1 MRLPAQLAASAHQ
14 PGWCMKIKCQ
24 EKVAWE
30 ILIPSNGQSRGM
42 SISLIWCV
50 FFSSEAGH
58 LGSAPDGLFLAC
70 NRVNKYH
77 SLLVRPGPSR
87 WLSPGT
93 ALSTPLQLYHV
104 PVIRL
109 SALYSNNPLQ
119 YFENLY
125 YSQQTGAHMT
135 VWMDGQP
142 KSGDSSNINNS
153 SRVSSLGKDCSRQK
167 KKMSSRKLK
176 KHVPGGCCCSSSA
189 YVCSRGPCNWAV
201 GAIDHS

>member
-1 MRLPAQLAASAHQ
+1 MV
-14 PGWCMKIKCQ
+14 
-24 EKVAWE
+24 E
-30 ILIPSNGQSRGM
+30 SRGM
-42 SISLIWCV
+42 SISLISCI

-58 LGSAPDGLFLAC
+58 LGSAPDSLFLAC
-70 NRVNKYH
+70 NRVNKYQ

-87 WLSPGT
+87 WLSPGI

-153 SRVSSLGKDCSRQK
+153 SRVSSLGKGYSRQK
-167 KKMSSRKLK
+167 TRMSSRKLK
-176 KHVPGGCCCSSSA
+176 KHVPGGCCRSSSA
-189 YVCSRGPCNWAV
+189 YVCSHGPCNWSCGSDRSLLKWAATHLLAQGGLSLMPLPPNTPPV
-201 GAIDHS
+201 